1 MQATCCIIFGHCV
14 VSNEVIFG
22 DFILFLLTKLEKKY
36 EQVKNSFLHNK
47 LFIGSFAH
55 TLRFL
60 CAYASVFMRIRFGFY
75 AHTFRFLRVKQ
86 VIYLVTVTRL
96 VYTSIGIIHFVL
108 FLFYVLSGELNK
120 LC

>member
-47 LFIGSFAH
+47 LCIGSFAH

-60 CAYASVFMRIRFGFY
+60 CAYVSVFTRKASYLFSNSDTTCLYKHWNYPFRIIPV
-75 AHTFRFLRVKQ
+75 LRIK
-86 VIYLVTVTRL
+86 R
-96 VYTSIGIIHFVL
+96 
-108 FLFYVLSGELNK
+108 
-120 LC
+120 